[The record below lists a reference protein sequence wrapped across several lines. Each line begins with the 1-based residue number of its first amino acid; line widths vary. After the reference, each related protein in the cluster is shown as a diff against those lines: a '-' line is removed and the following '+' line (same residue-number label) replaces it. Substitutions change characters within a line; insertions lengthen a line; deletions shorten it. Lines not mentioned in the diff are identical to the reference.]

1 MYEYN
6 DEGKRR
12 RDGGEKGH
20 KGVIV
25 GPCDGNRTSKICFLV
40 THKIKRKRGSMD

>member
-20 KGVIV
+20 KGIIL
-25 GPCDGNRTSKICFLV
+25 GPCDGNRTSKIFFLV
-40 THKIKRKRGSMD
+40 THKT